1 MTTGRRD
8 AVRDLLVAQPAQE
21 LGRAWQGAS
30 LRQKLAEQLTVPCLD
45 PLRIAI
51 AERPPDLARDGTSEE
66 AAAHPDPSVDLPS
79 VDGQPSF
86 REGTLPGEDVR
97 VDRVD
102 ERPVAIENERT
113 HQLGGARLRS
123 DRQLTTT
130 KGRRTLRPY
139 WSDHLTRGF

>member
-1 MTTGRRD
+1 MLRAEHIAPVDDHGLLWNAECDKRAVDLRMTTGRRD

-30 LRQKLAEQLTVPCLD
+30 LRQKLAEQFTVPCLD

-86 REGTLPGEDVR
+86 GEGTLPGEDVR

-102 ERPVAIENERT
+102 ERPVE
-113 HQLGGARLRS
+113 
-123 DRQLTTT
+123 
-130 KGRRTLRPY
+130 
-139 WSDHLTRGF
+139 